1 MKDGKLGCGGL
12 IAIIL
17 LVFAFLNDF
26 ASELGG
32 AFQFFFWI
40 GIIIIIV
47 AVVKFMIINEKRTYI
62 CIKLDLQQKDLCKK
76 MHNIFPTY
84 DILEICW
91 QKGEV
96 HHAEGN
102 KSEI

>member
-32 AFQFFFWI
+32 ALQFFMWI
-40 GIIIIIV
+40 GVIIIIA
-47 AVVKFMIINEKRTYI
+47 AVVKFFNMSIRNTE
-62 CIKLDLQQKDLCKK
+62 
-76 MHNIFPTY
+76 
-84 DILEICW
+84 
-91 QKGEV
+91 
-96 HHAEGN
+96 
-102 KSEI
+102 

>member
-12 IAIIL
+12 IVIIL

-40 GIIIIIV
+40 GLIIIIA
-47 AVVKFMIINEKRTYI
+47 AVVKFFHDN
-62 CIKLDLQQKDLCKK
+62 
-76 MHNIFPTY
+76 
-84 DILEICW
+84 
-91 QKGEV
+91 
-96 HHAEGN
+96 
-102 KSEI
+102 

>member
-40 GIIIIIV
+40 GII
-47 AVVKFMIINEKRTYI
+47 MIINEKRTYI

>member
-12 IAIIL
+12 IVIIL

-40 GIIIIIV
+40 GIIIIIGPDD
-47 AVVKFMIINEKRTYI
+47 VVEQMR
-62 CIKLDLQQKDLCKK
+62 
-76 MHNIFPTY
+76 
-84 DILEICW
+84 
-91 QKGEV
+91 
-96 HHAEGN
+96 
-102 KSEI
+102 SEIKRLIEHYS

>member
-12 IAIIL
+12 IAII
-17 LVFAFLNDF
+17 AFLNDF

-47 AVVKFMIINEKRTYI
+47 AVVKFFHDN
-62 CIKLDLQQKDLCKK
+62 
-76 MHNIFPTY
+76 
-84 DILEICW
+84 
-91 QKGEV
+91 
-96 HHAEGN
+96 
-102 KSEI
+102 

>member
-26 ASELGG
+26 ASELGR

-47 AVVKFMIINEKRTYI
+47 AVVKFFHDN
-62 CIKLDLQQKDLCKK
+62 
-76 MHNIFPTY
+76 
-84 DILEICW
+84 
-91 QKGEV
+91 
-96 HHAEGN
+96 
-102 KSEI
+102 

>member
-40 GIIIIIV
+40 GIIIIIA
-47 AVVKFMIINEKRTYI
+47 AVDKFFHDN
-62 CIKLDLQQKDLCKK
+62 
-76 MHNIFPTY
+76 
-84 DILEICW
+84 
-91 QKGEV
+91 
-96 HHAEGN
+96 
-102 KSEI
+102 

>member
-1 MKDGKLGCGGL
+1 MNQLPEYMSLVEEIRIKDILYFLEYRKCSFEGVDLMKDGKLGCGGL

-47 AVVKFMIINEKRTYI
+47 AVVKFFHDN
-62 CIKLDLQQKDLCKK
+62 
-76 MHNIFPTY
+76 
-84 DILEICW
+84 
-91 QKGEV
+91 
-96 HHAEGN
+96 
-102 KSEI
+102 

>member
-12 IAIIL
+12 IVIIL

-40 GIIIIIV
+40 GIIIIIA
-47 AVVKFMIINEKRTYI
+47 AVVKFFHEK
-62 CIKLDLQQKDLCKK
+62 KK
-76 MHNIFPTY
+76 KTNLHLYKTRFTTKRFM
-84 DILEICW
+84 
-91 QKGEV
+91 
-96 HHAEGN
+96 
-102 KSEI
+102 

>member
-1 MKDGKLGCGGL
+1 MIFWIIVKTKLKKSWRNRLYFLGYRKCSFEGEGAMKDGKLGCGGL

-40 GIIIIIV
+40 GIIIIIA
-47 AVVKFMIINEKRTYI
+47 AVVKFFHDN
-62 CIKLDLQQKDLCKK
+62 
-76 MHNIFPTY
+76 
-84 DILEICW
+84 
-91 QKGEV
+91 
-96 HHAEGN
+96 
-102 KSEI
+102 